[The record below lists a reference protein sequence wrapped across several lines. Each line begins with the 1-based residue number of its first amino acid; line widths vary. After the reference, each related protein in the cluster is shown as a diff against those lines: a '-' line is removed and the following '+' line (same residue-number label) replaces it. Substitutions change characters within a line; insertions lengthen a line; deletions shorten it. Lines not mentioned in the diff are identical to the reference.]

1 MDDKINVALN
11 NENVVTSN
19 DECMLTTFDNPFDP
33 FEQFDDWLMFDCEK
47 GYYTCNMLARL
58 VDANITEGLSQKEI
72 DDVTD
77 QAIDWI
83 IENDFLNIYKKVT
96 RHAVAV

>member
-11 NENVVTSN
+11 DENIITSN

-33 FEQFDDWLMFDCEK
+33 FEQFNEWLMFDCEK
-47 GYYTCNMLARL
+47 VYYTCNMLARL
-58 VDANITEGLSQKEI
+58 VDASITEGLSQKEI
-72 DDVTD
+72 DITD
-77 QAIDWI
+77 QAIDLI

-96 RHAVAV
+96 RAVAV